1 RSRELGASAGV
12 LYGDPS
18 WPRTARELSPRGR
31 GFDVVLDSVGTWQQ
45 SIDALRPG
53 GRLVVLGAS
62 RAEHAHLDV
71 RRFYSEEGKP
81 MTGRVRYEV
90 DDRGAAFVTL
100 DAPESR
106 NALSDELLDDL
117 LDAFERARTDDA
129 VRVAVLT
136 SSHDRVFSAGGDLKA
151 FTGDAPTIGKYAGL
165 DRFPRLYKLIGGLGK
180 PVICA
185 ANGDVLA
192 GAFGLA
198 LACDLVIAREG
209 VRFGCPEINVGVFP
223 FMISALIYRNIDRMK
238 ANELMML
245 GEPIDAAEAHRLNIV
260 NAVVPAAS
268 FDKIVREW
276 AHKVAGKSPLLMRL
290 GKNAIDATRDMS
302 LPDALE
308 ALRAQL
314 ALAFT
319 TEDLAEGVAAF
330 REKREA
336 VWKIR

>member
-1 RSRELGASAGV
+1 VTTLVRSELDDAGV
-12 LYGDPS
+12 
-18 WPRTARELSPRGR
+18 
-31 GFDVVLDSVGTWQQ
+31 
-45 SIDALRPG
+45 
-53 GRLVVLGAS
+53 
-62 RAEHAHLDV
+62 
-71 RRFYSEEGKP
+71 
-81 MTGRVRYEV
+81 
-90 DDRGAAFVTL
+90 AFVTL

-106 NALSDELLDDL
+106 NALSDQLLDEL
-117 LDAFERARTDDA
+117 IDAFEQARTNDA
-129 VRVAVLT
+129 VRVVVLT
-136 SSHDRVFSAGGDLKA
+136 SSHERVFSAGGDLKA
-151 FTGDAPTIGKYAGL
+151 FAGDTPTIDKYAGL
-165 DRFPRLYKLIGGLGK
+165 DRFPRLYKLIGALGK

-223 FMISALIYRNIDRMK
+223 FMISALIYRNVDRMK

-245 GEPIDAAEAHRLNIV
+245 GESIDASEAQRLGVV
-260 NAVVPAAS
+260 NVVVPAER
-268 FDKIVREW
+268 FDDVVLEW
-276 AHKVAGKSPLLMRL
+276 AHKVAAKSPLLMRL

-308 ALRAQL
+308 ALRSQL

-319 TEDLAEGVAAF
+319 TEDIVEGVTAF
-330 REKREA
+330 REKRDP